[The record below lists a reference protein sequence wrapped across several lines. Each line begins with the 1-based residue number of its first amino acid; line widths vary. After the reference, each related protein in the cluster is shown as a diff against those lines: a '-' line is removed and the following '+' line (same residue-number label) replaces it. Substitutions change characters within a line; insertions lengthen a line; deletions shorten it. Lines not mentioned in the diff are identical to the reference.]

1 MLKRLYFLRCQM
13 AADGVGGGEGGT
25 DNPGT
30 PAGGGAGAD
39 APGAD
44 TNPGGSPEGPAQKLS
59 IFDKA
64 SDNTPPENNPAPDN
78 PQPAQVPENYEFKLS
93 EGLTIS
99 DELKAR
105 FTKVAKEAKLT
116 QAQTDALM
124 DMHSETMLELINAGE
139 KQAAE
144 WEAECNKQG
153 LLTKERLGYAVEA
166 LNVFG
171 GDEVKQVLIDTG
183 AANHP
188 AVMKM
193 LQTIGELIHEDTNK
207 EGASK
212 PPEQKDLGAI
222 LFNNSKY

>member
-1 MLKRLYFLRCQM
+1 MLKKRYFQCLE
-13 AADGVGGGEGGT
+13 ADGVGGGGPEGGA
-25 DNPGT
+25 DNNVNS
-30 PAGGGAGAD
+30 ADGGAGAD
-39 APGAD
+39 NTTANNPPAGAAEN
-44 TNPGGSPEGPAQKLS
+44 TTQKLS

-64 SDNTPPENNPAPDN
+64 QDGPKPEENKAPEPD
-78 PQPAQVPENYEFKLS
+78 AQIPENYEFKLG

-124 DMHSETMLELINAGE
+124 DMHSETMLELIHAGE
-139 KQAAE
+139 QQAAE

-153 LLTKERLGYAVEA
+153 LLTKEKLGYAVEA

-207 EGASK
+207 EGESK

-222 LFNNSKY
+222 LFSNSKY

>member
-1 MLKRLYFLRCQM
+1 MLKRLYFPYFQM
-13 AADGVGGGEGGT
+13 EADGVGGGEGGT
-25 DNPGT
+25 DNAGNA
-30 PAGGGAGAD
+30 AGGGANTDAAGAD
-39 APGAD
+39 NNTAGA
-44 TNPGGSPEGPAQKLS
+44 GEGSGQKLS

-64 SDNTPPENNPAPDN
+64 DNQDNNTAPDN
-78 PQPAQVPENYEFKLS
+78 PQDMQVPENYEFKLS

-116 QAQTDALM
+116 QAQANALM

-144 WEAECNKQG
+144 WEAECSKQG

-171 GDEVKQVLIDTG
+171 GTEAKQVLIETG

-193 LQTIGELIHEDTNK
+193 LQAIGELIHEDTNK

-212 PPEQKDLGAI
+212 PPDQKDLGAI
-222 LFNNSKY
+222 LFSNSKY